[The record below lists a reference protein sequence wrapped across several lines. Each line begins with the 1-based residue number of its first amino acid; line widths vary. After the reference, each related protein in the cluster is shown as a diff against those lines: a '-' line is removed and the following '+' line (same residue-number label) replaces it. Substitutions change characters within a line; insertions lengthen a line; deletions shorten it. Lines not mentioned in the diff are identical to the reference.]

1 MSEHRRFTVTPTGIA
16 ATAGAAALYAAGVLL
31 GYPTFVGIAVGTLAM
46 LAAGLLTVAVRPA
59 VTLSRRISPQ
69 RLSVGE
75 EATAR
80 ITVTNRSRLP
90 ALPFTAV
97 DRVGERDLTIPVPPL
112 AAGAERELTCQVPA
126 HRRGRLRLGPLTVQR
141 RDPFGLFVWAE
152 RQAADGVLWVHPR
165 VHPLPALHVGTVLD
179 YEGRSTD
186 TPRLGTVTFTSLRD
200 YVPGDD
206 PRRIH
211 WKSTARVGT
220 LIVKEHV
227 DTTEP
232 TTTVV
237 LDTGCADPALFEHAV
252 EVAASV
258 ARAVEDLGRPVALRL
273 SGAVAQEPSDAVSTM
288 DRLALATAAGTGT
301 DPAQLLNTINRA
313 QPGGALVVVTG
324 PVEPGMLGRLA
335 DQRRRFSPVVVASVV
350 PDAPA
355 GPRLRRRPGLA
366 LLTGGTAAELV
377 AVWHRLVRGEGGEA

>member
-16 ATAGAAALYAAGVLL
+16 ATAGAAALYATGVVL
-31 GYPTFVGIAVGTLAM
+31 GYPTLVGIAVGTLAM

-112 AAGAERELTCQVPA
+112 AAGAERELTCPVPA

-152 RQAADGVLWVHPR
+152 RQAVDGVLWVHPR
-165 VHPLPALHVGTVLD
+165 VHPLPALPVGTVLD

-211 WKSTARVGT
+211 WKSTARAGT

-237 LDTGCADPALFEHAV
+237 LDTSYVDPALFEHAV

-258 ARAVEDLGRPVALRL
+258 SLRL
-273 SGAVAQEPSDAVSTM
+273 SGATAQEPSDVVSTM
-288 DRLALATAAGTGT
+288 DRLALATATGTGT
-301 DPAQLLNTINRA
+301 DTAQLLNTINRA

-324 PVEPGMLGRLA
+324 PVEPGTLGRLA

-350 PDAPA
+350 PAAPA

-366 LLTGGTAAELV
+366 LLTGGTATELV
-377 AVWHRLVRGEGGEA
+377 AVWHRLIHGEGGEA

>member
-1 MSEHRRFTVTPTGIA
+1 
-16 ATAGAAALYAAGVLL
+16 
-31 GYPTFVGIAVGTLAM
+31 M

-112 AAGAERELTCQVPA
+112 AAGAERELTCPVPA
-126 HRRGRLRLGPLTVQR
+126 HRRGRLRLGPLTVLR

-152 RQAADGVLWVHPR
+152 RQAADGTLWVHPR
-165 VHPLPALHVGTVLD
+165 VHPLPALPVGTVLD

-237 LDTGCADPALFEHAV
+237 LDTGSTDPALFEHAV

-273 SGAVAQEPSDAVSTM
+273 SGTAAQEPTDAVSTM
-288 DRLALATAAGTGT
+288 DRLALATASGTRT

-313 QPGGALVVVTG
+313 RPGGALVVVTG
-324 PVEPGMLGRLA
+324 PVEPGTLGRLA
-335 DQRRRFSPVVVASVV
+335 DQRRRFSPSSS
-350 PDAPA
+350 PPSC
-355 GPRLRRRPGLA
+355 PTRRPVPTCA
-366 LLTGGTAAELV
+366 AVPASPCSPAAPPPNSSPSGTS
-377 AVWHRLVRGEGGEA
+377 